1 MFEHEFLDPL
11 THGRIIITTSTA
23 HFSLREKLH
32 TRSAAKAAI
41 SKVSAASPAVMGQN
55 ASTEQQAA
63 VSADGDSP
71 VDGFT
76 PPPTAAP
83 QPPAAGQPSHSNSIS
98 SDDSLDEQQPRL
110 EPPAPPQQLAERLSS
125 GFMAAF
131 GRSSSTGSA
140 FGRSSST
147 GSATSG
153 GLLPSASGLM
163 SKLFSAKRPSLV
175 TDDGALRT
183 LADGDDPFADEGFV
197 ASPQSSTSSRS
208 SSVVMSPRTF
218 AALDAEFK
226 PPTLSRFH
234 SMTGSSLQRTDSKA
248 LIARLQSK
256 NISDSDSD
264 SELDDDSS
272 SDDDVVQ
279 DDEEEVNDWLDE
291 PDDAVFSPQSTARHG
306 SYSSLTSTLHGA
318 HSSNSLTGGPMAGR
332 SSVSSSSNSIT
343 ALATWLSSPDD
354 QDDELEDD
362 YEPVLTQFMQDNMPV
377 YEVMKQV
384 QLFRNLSQ
392 NQQEQVVRALKP
404 TKFQD
409 GDVIVQQGTRGSRFY
424 MIARGSA
431 VVTKTTKGADA
442 TDQERMVTHLHAGH
456 YFGELALI
464 YDDPRTATVRAV
476 GEVELLYLTQEDFQR
491 IGQVHLSLMLQQA
504 PLLARLSARDQDLV
518 LSRLKPANFSD
529 GEYIVCQGEE
539 GTRFYMITRGEA
551 IVSERATRPVT
562 NADGTTSTQN
572 YEKELTRLYEGHV
585 FGEMSLIYKEPRTAS
600 VRAVG
605 PVKCLYL
612 SKEDFDKCLL
622 SDQFQKFIQESY
634 VEKATR
640 RAMRLRLQQ
649 RTSTTGAKDATVAST
664 PTLGSTAAPADSNPN
679 TPMTLPP
686 PAPTSPA
693 KATETRK
700 LVKQRLKSGQKVVNK
715 YVIKGDLGKGTFG
728 RVKLCKSEEDGKLY
742 AVKIMHKT
750 FVQRMAGKEDQLQ
763 DVVRREV
770 AIMKKLNHR
779 NVVKLVEVID
789 DPSSEK
795 MYLVQEYVQHNLM
808 EEIKA
813 ANGLSE
819 DVTRKYMRDL
829 LSGLHYLH
837 FHKVIHRDIKPEN
850 ILVSAEGVAKIADF
864 GTARMIMNESE
875 TLSDAKGTPAFMAP
889 EMFNI
894 DATYT
899 GPSVDVWSLGATLYM
914 MVIGRPPWLA
924 DNEIVLAERV
934 QRDELKFPKESD
946 RKMDP
951 HLKNLIQR
959 MLTKDPTLRL
969 SLNDCFNHDWI
980 TKEGSE
986 PLGVVA
992 QEKDLTVSLD
1002 ESELAIQ
1009 NIPERID
1016 LSLSESLLRAHMLVK
1031 TRQQGAAGG
1040 GVVRTSSGHSL
1051 GFGTPVSGQLEN
1063 RIPTSASII
1072 SNSSSTTSPN
1082 RSSTEEVS
1090 RVINA
1095 WRFHKRVHLMDGH
1108 KELSA
1113 RSRELLLEQRRMA
1126 FSVDRAKVTEII
1138 LPAPGPS
1145 ARSRY
1150 PSASSVNPN
1159 FSTTSSNSSG
1169 GSTPPSPRYQ
1179 SSPSVFAGR
1188 SNSVDSNP
1196 LLRKQ
1201 SSSRMPLHKDT
1212 GNLEGFGRTSFTSVS
1227 RLSDGLLSTMAA
1239 DESAERES
1247 LSSASDRS
1255 ITTSATIDADL
1266 MKRSL
1271 SRKKDFL
1278 MVTSEVFRDEDG
1290 DYQSRKILFQARDHD
1305 FSVASRVPTHS
1316 KSGRDLGRVSS
1327 AQTKSSS
1334 SRKSIGSSP
1343 FNNSNHSLGSN
1354 ASGSRKSATSSTDE
1368 FNMDDIDCVQVT
1380 EVDDEEDDEQ
1390 FERKGSG
1397 ASSRR
1402 NSRQQQP
1409 QVPPVHEVASSDD
1422 SDSDSDGDSVYSD
1435 VECDVDVDTTFD
1447 DLISAPNNI
1456 VVADDD
1462 EIAPVDPPSRGSS
1475 TSNLLDFQRQR
1486 IMQVYVSSKIR
1497 ENLTLGLRS
1506 GFAEAKMSRSY
1517 MEDKSTGIT
1526 SCDLQRYDSTLA
1538 SAFESL
1544 AFFGVY
1550 DGHNGDDTAVW
1561 LQKEL
1566 HHRVLAHPQFAS
1578 EPTVA
1583 IFEACDTLDHE
1594 ILDAQNR
1601 SMLPKRKR
1609 TMVNG
1614 DLDFDFDVDVDVE
1627 VDDDEEVHEINDDH
1641 DMACHLQPIS
1651 FSGAVSVF
1659 AVLAKRQKRQ
1669 KTERG
1674 EEAVAAEATLPA
1686 VAEAKNES
1694 DKKTEKEE
1702 EKEEEEKED
1711 DEDATMLFVT
1721 NVGDC
1726 RAVLCTAD
1734 GLAVELTKDHKAAL
1748 PEEKARIEE
1757 SGGFV
1762 HNGRLD
1768 GILAISRGFGDLAH
1782 KQDGHLI
1789 ATPDIFERRVS
1800 LDDEFLLLASDG
1812 LFDVLSSQQCVNFIR
1827 RKLLTHGD
1835 VQLAAQEMLLK
1846 AQQYFA
1852 HDNISVIIVA
1862 LNQEATPC

>member
-1 MFEHEFLDPL
+1 
-11 THGRIIITTSTA
+11 
-23 HFSLREKLH
+23 
-32 TRSAAKAAI
+32 
-41 SKVSAASPAVMGQN
+41 MGQS
-55 ASTEQQAA
+55 ASTERASSSLDASSSSSPIPSGGFSPLPTPHANMRATSDESTQSQQKQQAP
-63 VSADGDSP
+63 D
-71 VDGFT
+71 
-76 PPPTAAP
+76 
-83 QPPAAGQPSHSNSIS
+83 
-98 SDDSLDEQQPRL
+98 RL
-110 EPPAPPQQLAERLSS
+110 GS
-125 GFMAAF
+125 GLMAAF

-140 FGRSSST
+140 
-147 GSATSG
+147 SAI
-153 GLLPSASGLM
+153 M
-163 SKLFSAKRPSLV
+163 SKFFSAKRPSLPSDA
-175 TDDGALRT
+175 TNATATIATEHLRT
-183 LADGDDPFADEGFV
+183 LGDDDDPFADEGFV
-197 ASPQSSTSSRS
+197 GSPLSSASSRS

-234 SMTGSSLQRTDSKA
+234 SMSGSSLSRTDSKA

-264 SELDDDSS
+264 DELDSDSS
-272 SDDDVVQ
+272 SDEDVVQ
-279 DDEEEVNDWLDE
+279 DDEVEVNDWLDE
-291 PDDAVFSPQSTARHG
+291 PEDAIFSPKTSARHA
-306 SYSSLTSTLHGA
+306 SFSSITSTLHGA
-318 HSSNSLTGGPMAGR
+318 HSSHSLTGGATAGR

-343 ALATWLSSPDD
+343 ALAPWLSSPDD
-354 QDDELEDD
+354 QDDYLDD
-362 YEPVLTQFMQDNMPV
+362 DDEPVLTQFMQDNMPV

-409 GDVIVQQGTRGSRFY
+409 GEVIVQQGTRGSRFY

-431 VVTKTTKGADA
+431 VVTKTTKGPNGQE
-442 TDQERMVTHLHAGH
+442 QERMVTHLHAGH

-464 YDDPRTATVRAV
+464 YDDPRTATVRAS
-476 GEVELLYLTQEDFQR
+476 GDVELLYLTQEDFQR
-491 IGQVHLSLMLQQA
+491 IGQVHLSLMLQQV
-504 PLLARLSARDQDLV
+504 PLLARLSARDQDVV
-518 LSRLKPANFSD
+518 LSRLKPANFND

-551 IVSERATRPVT
+551 IVSERATRSVT
-562 NADGTTSTQN
+562 NADGSTSTQN

-622 SDQFQKFIQESY
+622 SAPFQKFIQEAY

-649 RTSTTGAKDATVAST
+649 RTSNTGAKDGNGT
-664 PTLGSTAAPADSNPN
+664 PTLGPAAPADSNPN
-679 TPMTLPP
+679 TPMMLPP
-686 PAPTSPA
+686 PPPTSPA

-750 FVQRMAGKEDQLQ
+750 FVQRLAGKEDQLQ

-813 ANGLSE
+813 TNGLSE
-819 DVTRKYMRDL
+819 EIARKYMRDL

-934 QRDELKFPKESD
+934 QRDELKFPKDD
-946 RKMDP
+946 RTMDP

-959 MLTKDPTLRL
+959 MLTKDPLLRL

-986 PLGVVA
+986 PLGFVT

-1002 ESELAIQ
+1002 ESERAIQ

-1016 LSLSESLLRAHMLVK
+1016 QSLSESLLRAHMLVK
-1031 TRQQGAAGG
+1031 TRQQGASG
-1040 GVVRTSSGHSL
+1040 GVMRTSSGHAL
-1051 GFGTPVSGQLEN
+1051 GLGTPVSGQLES
-1063 RIPTSASII
+1063 RIPTSASIV
-1072 SNSSSTTSPN
+1072 SSSSSTTSPN

-1150 PSASSVNPN
+1150 PSTSSANPN

-1169 GSTPPSPRYQ
+1169 GSTPPSPRAQ

-1196 LLRKQ
+1196 LLKKR
-1201 SSSRMPLHKDT
+1201 SSNHLPDTDT
-1212 GNLEGFGRTSFTSVS
+1212 GNIEGFGRTSFTSVS

-1239 DESAERES
+1239 DESVERDS
-1247 LSSASDRS
+1247 FSSSSDRS
-1255 ITTSATIDADL
+1255 AVTSAASDADL

-1316 KSGRDLGRVSS
+1316 KSGRDLGRASS
-1327 AQTKSSS
+1327 TQTKSS

-1343 FNNSNHSLGSN
+1343 FNSSGHSLGSN
-1354 ASGSRKSATSSTDE
+1354 ASGSRKSANGDSSADE
-1368 FNMDDIDCVQVT
+1368 FNMDDLDCVQVT
-1380 EVDDEEDDEQ
+1380 EVDDEDDDEPD
-1390 FERKGSG
+1390 ERKGSG
-1397 ASSRR
+1397 SRR
-1402 NSRQQQP
+1402 NSRQQSIP
-1409 QVPPVHEVASSDD
+1409 QSHESASSDSDED
-1422 SDSDSDGDSVYSD
+1422 SIYSD
-1435 VECDVDVDTTFD
+1435 VEADVDVDATFD
-1447 DLISAPNNI
+1447 DLIGTPNHI
-1456 VVADDD
+1456 VIADD
-1462 EIAPVDPPSRGSS
+1462 EEVAPLDPPSRGSS
-1475 TSNLLDFQRQR
+1475 TSNLLDFQPQN
-1486 IMQVYVSSKIR
+1486 IVQVYVSSKIR
-1497 ENLTLGLRS
+1497 ENLALGIRS

-1526 SCDLQRYDSTLA
+1526 SCDLTRYNSTLA
-1538 SAFESL
+1538 ATFESL

-1550 DGHNGDDTAVW
+1550 DGHNGEDTAVW

-1566 HHRVLAHPQFAS
+1566 HHRVLSHPEFVHAPQ
-1578 EPTVA
+1578 TA

-1614 DLDFDFDVDVDVE
+1614 DFDFDFDVE
-1627 VDDDEEVHEINDDH
+1627 VDDDEEEVQEICDDD

-1659 AVLAKRQKRQ
+1659 AVLAKRTKRQ
-1669 KTERG
+1669 KTESG
-1674 EEAVAAEATLPA
+1674 EAVAAVTTP
-1686 VAEAKNES
+1686 
-1694 DKKTEKEE
+1694 TKEPEETKADDGE
-1702 EKEEEEKED
+1702 EKKED
-1711 DEDATMLFVT
+1711 EEAAGDEEAADDEKPVTTLFVT
-1721 NVGDC
+1721 NIGDC
-1726 RAVLCTAD
+1726 RAVLCTAE

-1789 ATPDIFERRVS
+1789 ATPDIIERVIGP
-1800 LDDEFLLLASDG
+1800 DDEFLLLASDG
-1812 LFDVLSSQQCVNFIR
+1812 LFDVLSSQQSVNFIR

-1835 VQLAAQEMLLK
+1835 VQLAAQEVLLK

-1862 LNQEATPC
+1862 LNQEATGC